1 MTVIDK
7 LLKRTKQLFS
17 SLFQSWCIDEETE
30 KISRNPK
37 FLSIIEQARAQ
48 KGQGISS
55 EEMRSWVETELSE
68 D

>member
-1 MTVIDK
+1 MTVIHK
-7 LLKRTKQLFS
+7 ILRRTKQLFS

-48 KGQGISS
+48 KGKGISS

>member
-1 MTVIDK
+1 MGNWELVR
-7 LLKRTKQLFS
+7 RTKQLFS

-37 FLSIIEQARAQ
+37 FISIIDRARAQ
-48 KGQGISS
+48 KGKGISS

>member
-7 LLKRTKQLFS
+7 ILRRTKQLFS

-37 FLSIIEQARAQ
+37 FLSIIKQARAQ
-48 KGQGISS
+48 KGEGISS
-55 EEMRSWVETELSE
+55 KEMRNWVETEFSE

>member
-1 MTVIDK
+1 MTVIHK
-7 LLKRTKQLFS
+7 ILRRTKQLFS

-37 FLSIIEQARAQ
+37 FLSIIDRSRAQ
-48 KGQGISS
+48 KGKGISS
-55 EEMRSWVETELSE
+55 EEMRNWVETEFSE